1 MFSERLENLIEAA
14 LQDGV
19 LTDQEKVAIINRA
32 QNEGE
37 DISEVEIYIQSLLQ
51 KRQQEQALENKKER
65 AIQAKEE
72 LEEVREHSK
81 KLRKC
86 PKCGAYV
93 PNLSNVCPGCGFII
107 DTATTDRI
115 IVLLIKTLEEYKKT
129 MMYLYFGGRAILYTT
144 VHGIKEEYELYPQL
158 FDGGSVNKE
167 RGYYVY
173 NINAV
178 KAEASLYQDNEKLS
192 LLLNEVAKEESCVLC
207 DGAIQS
213 LNEWMKDDF
222 KFDSKHLAAK
232 AALRTLKQ
240 DYSEFASQQ
249 IADLEER
256 IKEAELKAVE
266 YKENAAKS
274 IEKKK
279 IAELTTKCDESTR
292 EIVDLKKTNAKLTK
306 RNDELV
312 KKNEELE
319 KTNNELTKKNEE
331 LARQIADLEDKL
343 KQVPERKEKN
353 IFGKLL
359 NR

>member
-86 PKCGAYV
+86 PKCGTYV
-93 PNLSNVCPGCGFII
+93 PNLSNVCPGCGFVI

-129 MMYLYFGGRAILYTT
+129 MTYVYVRGRGILYAT
-144 VHGIKEEYELYPQL
+144 VSGTKEEYELYPQL
-158 FDGGSVNKE
+158 FAGNVNKE
-167 RGYYVY
+167 KGYYEY

-192 LLLNEVAKEESCVLC
+192 LLLNEVAQKESYVLC
-207 DGAIQS
+207 DGVIQS
-213 LNEWMKDDF
+213 LNKWMKDDF
-222 KFDSKHLAAK
+222 KYDHYHLAAK
-232 AALRTLKQ
+232 GALRTLKE
-240 DYSEFASQQ
+240 DYSELASQQ

-256 IKEAELKAVE
+256 IKEAELKEVE